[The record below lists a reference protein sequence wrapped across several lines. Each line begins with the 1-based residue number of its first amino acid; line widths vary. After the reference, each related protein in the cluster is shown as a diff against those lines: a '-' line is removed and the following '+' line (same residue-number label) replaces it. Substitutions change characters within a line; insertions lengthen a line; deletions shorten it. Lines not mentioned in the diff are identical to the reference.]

1 MTQNAPMLIRR
12 AAVAVF
18 LMAAVVALFSAMAL
32 ADGSVDRGRQMAERL
47 CTRCHAIAG
56 PGPSPV
62 AQAPAFSTLHRKFRV
77 DDLAEAFAEGIVT
90 GHGPVRMP
98 EFVFSPEEID
108 DLLAYLDS
116 VQM

>member
-1 MTQNAPMLIRR
+1 MPDRW
-12 AAVAVF
+12 
-18 LMAAVVALFSAMAL
+18 LMAAPLAMAVLVLSQAVVA
-32 ADGSVDRGRQMAERL
+32 ADGSVDQGRQMAEQL
-47 CTRCHAIAG
+47 CSRCHAIDG

-62 AQAPAFSTLHRKFRV
+62 FQAPAFSTLHRKFRV

-98 EFVFSPEEID
+98 EFVFEPKQID
-108 DLLAYLDS
+108 DLLAYLNS

>member
-1 MTQNAPMLIRR
+1 MTQNALMSTRRR
-12 AAVAVF
+12 AVAAF
-18 LMAAVVALFSAMAL
+18 LMAAVVALFPAMAV
-32 ADGSVDRGRQMAERL
+32 ADGSVERGRQMAERL